1 MKAVLSALRRF
12 FETILL
18 PSWMAPEWLPPIEKL
33 GFYITAGAGLV
44 FTFCYTYQ
52 FFYIFVAMVRRP
64 RRYKPSPE
72 TRRYAAVIAA
82 RNEEKVIA
90 SLIASIRAQS
100 YPSELIDIFVVAD
113 NCTDKTAAV
122 ARECG
127 ATVFERYCKVRVG
140 KGYALEFL
148 FERIAASRGLR
159 FYDAYLVFDADN
171 VLSPTFF
178 SAMNRA
184 FGAGYSV
191 VTSYRNSKNYG
202 KSWVSAAYALWFMR
216 ESKHLQ
222 NPRNLLGCSAAIS
235 GTGFL
240 VDSAVIEENGGWKH
254 FLLTED
260 IEFTIDFVT
269 RGGKIGYCHAA
280 ELYDEQPETLV
291 QSFRQRKRW
300 AKGMFQVIRHYGR
313 KLFCG
318 TLRLRWSCFDML
330 MNVMP
335 SFIISTVQL
344 GLVSLLFLLDF
355 FGNLIKAVNGVQI
368 TSLYSKVLLGFLLD
382 FFVFGYLI
390 FLALGFLTLLS
401 EWRKVHC
408 NKFRALLL
416 LLLFPIFM
424 LTYIPI
430 SLAALF
436 TKRVEWKPILH
447 RHAMSVSEVQARTSR
462 KEKK

>member
-1 MKAVLSALRRF
+1 MKAFLSALRRF

-44 FTFCYTYQ
+44 FTLCYTYQ
-52 FFYIFVAMVRRP
+52 FFYIFLALVIRP

-72 TRRYAAVIAA
+72 NRRYAAVIAA
-82 RNEEKVIA
+82 RNEERVIA
-90 SLIASIRAQS
+90 SLLASIKAQT
-100 YPSELIDIFVVAD
+100 YPIALIDIFVVAD

-127 ATVFERYCKVRVG
+127 ATVFERQSKTRVG

-148 FERIAASRGLR
+148 FDRIAASRGLR
-159 FYDAYLVFDADN
+159 HYDAYLVFDADN
-171 VLSPTFF
+171 VLAPTFF
-178 SAMNRA
+178 SEINRA

-191 VTSYRNSKNYG
+191 ITSYRNSKNYG
-202 KSWVSAAYALWFMR
+202 KSWVSAAYGLWFMR

-240 VDSAVIEENGGWKH
+240 VDSAIIEENGGWKH

-260 IEFTIDFVT
+260 IEFTVDFVT
-269 RGGKIGYCHAA
+269 RGGKIGYCDAA
-280 ELYDEQPETLV
+280 ELYDEQPETLA

-300 AKGMFQVIRHYGR
+300 AKGMFQVIHRYGR
-313 KLFCG
+313 RLCKG

-344 GLVSLLFLLDF
+344 GLVSLLFVIDF
-355 FGNLIKAVNGVQI
+355 FGNLIKAANGVQI
-368 TSLYSKVLLGFLLD
+368 TGLYSKVLLGFLLD
-382 FFVFGYLI
+382 FFVLGYLI
-390 FLALGFLTLLS
+390 FLVLGLTTLLS

-408 NKFRALLL
+408 NKLRALA
-416 LLLFPIFM
+416 LLFLFPVFM

-436 TKRVEWKPILH
+436 TKRVEWRPIVH
-447 RHAMSVSEVQARTSR
+447 RHAMSVSEVQARAPR
-462 KEKK
+462 RQKK

>member
-1 MKAVLSALRRF
+1 MRTFLSALKRF

-18 PSWMAPEWLPPIEKL
+18 PSWMAPEWLPPIEKI
-33 GFYITAGAGLV
+33 GFYITAGAGLI
-44 FTFCYTYQ
+44 FTLCYTYQ
-52 FFYIFVAMVRRP
+52 FFYIFLALVKRP
-64 RRYKPSPE
+64 RRYQPSPE

-82 RNEEKVIA
+82 RNEERVIA
-90 SLIASIRAQS
+90 ALLTSIKAQT
-100 YPSELIDIFVVAD
+100 YPTALIDIFVVAD
-113 NCTDKTAAV
+113 NCTDNTAAI

-127 ATVFERYCKVRVG
+127 ATVFERQSKTHVG
-140 KGYALEFL
+140 KGYALEFI
-148 FERIAASRGLR
+148 FDRIAASRGLR
-159 FYDAYLVFDADN
+159 YYDAYFVFDADN

-178 SAMNRA
+178 SEMNRA

-191 VTSYRNSKNYG
+191 ITSYRNTKNYG

-240 VDSAVIEENGGWKH
+240 VDSAIIEKNGGWKH

-260 IEFTIDFVT
+260 IEFTIDLVT
-269 RGGKIGYCHAA
+269 RGEKIGYCHAA
-280 ELYDEQPETLV
+280 ELYDEQPETLS

-313 KLFCG
+313 RLCVG

-335 SFIISTVQL
+335 SFIISTLQL
-344 GLVSLLFLLDF
+344 GLVSLLLLIDF
-355 FGNLIKAVNGVQI
+355 IANLIKAANGVQI
-368 TSLYSKVLLGFLLD
+368 TGLYSKVLFGFLLD

-390 FLALGFLTLLS
+390 FLALGFVTLLS

-408 NKFRALLL
+408 DKSRALLL
-416 LLLFPIFM
+416 LFLFPIFM

-436 TKRVEWKPILH
+436 SKRVEWTPILH
-447 RHAMSVSEVQARTSR
+447 HRAMSVSEVQARAPR